1 MLEVAA
7 QAGFVALAFF
17 RLQVRIGFDDVALAE
32 VFEATIQRLGRGG
45 AEAFGVLAIPGVVIV
60 EGIGHAELG
69 RYPVPGLGV
78 IVDGEGIVRVDGAQK
93 FLGDVRL
100 EFGVVVAQAG
110 QEGPVVPAD
119 LVLGEQA
126 VGVDGRVREVAG
138 FLQHVRRAG
147 STDGGAAATDRQA
160 GGVAAA

>member
-1 MLEVAA
+1 M
-7 QAGFVALAFF
+7 
-17 RLQVRIGFDDVALAE
+17 
-32 VFEATIQRLGRGG
+32 
-45 AEAFGVLAIPGVVIV
+45 
-60 EGIGHAELG
+60 
-69 RYPVPGLGV
+69 PGLV
-78 IVDGEGIVRVDGAQK
+78 AVADGTKAVRVHGVEEL
-93 FLGDVRL
+93 LGDVRL

-119 LVLGEQA
+119 LVLCEQA